1 MVNVSTQDLMDV
13 LFISRKVFEYRKVDE
28 LRRAVLRLL
37 ERILEA
43 DSSTFFLIS
52 EPEKRL
58 KLFRC
63 VARGIDDK
71 FLGLFHR
78 YYHGLDPFP
87 KKLFSAYTDVLI
99 TDEVIPYRSLM
110 RTEYYHDFLK
120 PQCIHHQMSINLKS
134 GNQLLG
140 VVSLFRPRNV
150 KAFSSKHKA
159 KAKMMAPFLAG
170 ALEKTLAFD
179 KIFKIEAIIKSIV
192 SELPY
197 KGIVVLDGSL
207 EPVYYNENA
216 VSIFSNLNQTKKHL
230 KTPLGPLPKEVYL
243 QCKDLLNPAGLRVTA
258 KPHQHQFTILS
269 PCNRQKISVHLRLI
283 ALWENPLLLV
293 CLEPEEHILCL
304 SNQLKD
310 RGLTRREL
318 DVVYQLSVGLKNTEI
333 GERLFISPYTV
344 DNHLKSIYRKMNVKN
359 RTSLVHRLNQ
369 LTPTYNLSVN

>member
-43 DSSTFFLIS
+43 DNSTFFLVS

-71 FLGLFHR
+71 FLGLFHC

-87 KKLFSAYTDVLI
+87 KNLFSAFTDVLI

-120 PQCIHHQMSINLKS
+120 SQCIHHQMSINLKS

-159 KAKMMAPFLAG
+159 KAKIMH
-170 ALEKTLAFD
+170 
-179 KIFKIEAIIKSIV
+179 
-192 SELPY
+192 
-197 KGIVVLDGSL
+197 
-207 EPVYYNENA
+207 
-216 VSIFSNLNQTKKHL
+216 NQ
-230 KTPLGPLPKEVYL
+230 YF
-243 QCKDLLNPAGLRVTA
+243 C
-258 KPHQHQFTILS
+258 
-269 PCNRQKISVHLRLI
+269 
-283 ALWENPLLLV
+283 
-293 CLEPEEHILCL
+293 
-304 SNQLKD
+304 
-310 RGLTRREL
+310 
-318 DVVYQLSVGLKNTEI
+318 
-333 GERLFISPYTV
+333 FI
-344 DNHLKSIYRKMNVKN
+344 RF
-359 RTSLVHRLNQ
+359 
-369 LTPTYNLSVN
+369 

>member
-1 MVNVSTQDLMDV
+1 MVNFSTQDLMDV
-13 LFISRKVFEYRKVDE
+13 LFISRKVFEFRKVDE
-28 LRRAVLRLL
+28 LRRIVLRLL

-43 DSSTFFLIS
+43 DNSTFFLVT
-52 EPEKRL
+52 EPEQRL

-71 FLGLFHR
+71 FLGLYYR

-87 KKLFSAYTDVLI
+87 KNLFFDHTDVII
-99 TDEVIPYRSLM
+99 TDEVIPYRSLT

-140 VVSLFRPRNV
+140 IVSLFRPRNV
-150 KAFSSKHKA
+150 KAFSTKHKA
-159 KAKMMAPFLAG
+159 KAKMIAPFLAG

-179 KIFKIEAIIKSIV
+179 KIFEIESIIKSIV
-192 SELPY
+192 SELPF

-207 EPVYYNENA
+207 EPVYHNENA
-216 VSIFSNLNQTKKHL
+216 VSILSNLNRTKKHP

-243 QCKDLLNPAGLRVTA
+243 QCKDLLNLARMRVTA
-258 KPHQHQFTILS
+258 KPRQQQFTMLS
-269 PCNRQKISVHLRLI
+269 PCNRQKILVHLRLI
-283 ALWENPLLLV
+283 APWENPLLLI

-304 SNQLKD
+304 SNQLKE

-318 DVVYQLSVGLKNTEI
+318 DVVCQLSMGLKNTEI
-333 GERLFISPYTV
+333 GEKLFISPYTV
-344 DNHLKSIYRKMNVKN
+344 DNHLKSIYRKMRVKN
-359 RTSLVHRLNQ
+359 RTSLVHRLNH
-369 LTPTYNLSVN
+369 LTPTHNLFAS